1 MHTVLRTNQTAG
13 FFNRALL
20 EKKIITN
27 NLLKG
32 EGREVVLSGGVPIR
46 WNAPIQIIMAI
57 GLVETAVKA
66 S

>member
-32 EGREVVLSGGVPIR
+32 EGREGREVVLSGECLLDGMHQFKSL
-46 WNAPIQIIMAI
+46 WQ
-57 GLVETAVKA
+57 
-66 S
+66 